1 MHRCCVLL
9 CYVIL
14 CYVLNIL
21 AHTPHL
27 TGQNVEHRLVRKPST
42 KVQVWLVLLYL
53 LAPIICQGF
62 KGGGLNFLL
71 RDGHNK
77 YIPLMPMLPLKIA
90 AKPSFIW

>member
-1 MHRCCVLL
+1 MPYAPMLCFVML

-53 LAPIICQGF
+53 LAPIMSEI
-62 KGGGLNFLL
+62 KGRGASIFCCEMDTINISL
-71 RDGHNK
+71 
-77 YIPLMPMLPLKIA
+77 
-90 AKPSFIW
+90 